1 MKYMGARQQIMYLMQ
16 KHKVHVAALQE
27 THVSYTGK
35 VQHGN
40 SWFYLS
46 SNVDDEQRKQTD
58 IQLETISQ
66 RLRKKE
72 ITEVEAKRERM
83 IIITGAQK
91 NRSRIYLQDIFFR
104 QCWDWH
110 QISQPPVDEDRVQ
123 TNTSSPTVINLYP
136 PQDILLWRSHTRN
149 TAALHQNNRRF

>member
-16 KHKVHVAALQE
+16 KHNVHVAVLQE
-27 THVSYTGK
+27 THVSHTGK
-35 VQHGN
+35 VQHGD

-66 RLRKKE
+66 RLRKNE
-72 ITEVEAKRERM
+72 ITEVEAKRERV

-91 NRSRIYLQDIFFR
+91 NRSRIYLQDILFR

-110 QISQPPVDEDRVQ
+110 QISQPPVDEERVQ
-123 TNTSSPTVINLYP
+123 TNTSSPNKPLP
-136 PQDILLWRSHTRN
+136 SSGHS
-149 TAALHQNNRRF
+149 ALAQPHEKYRRTPSK